1 MEYVLLL
8 SIKLVYYQVTLL
20 FFIEK
25 TIFSPCYF
33 SIGFSQDL
41 FRGFMI
47 SELSKVILPSHEDR
61 FPEVLRECPTL
72 GVAHLVHPHVG
83 PGELSRHT
91 QPPPAETGL
100 GAVHHHP

>member
-1 MEYVLLL
+1 MYIIIINKIGLI
-8 SIKLVYYQVTLL
+8 SSDT
-20 FFIEK
+20 
-25 TIFSPCYF
+25 TDCYF
-33 SIGFSQDL
+33 KKKLFPLHFSTSFSQDL
-41 FRGFMI
+41 FLALMI

-72 GVAHLVHPHVG
+72 GVAHLVHPHIG

-91 QPPPAETGL
+91 QPPPAQTGL